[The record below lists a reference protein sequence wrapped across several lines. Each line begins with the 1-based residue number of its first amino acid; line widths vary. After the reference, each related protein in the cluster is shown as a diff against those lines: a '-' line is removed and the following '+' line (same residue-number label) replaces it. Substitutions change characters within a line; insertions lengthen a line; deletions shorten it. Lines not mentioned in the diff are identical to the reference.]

1 MIPLNSILSIA
12 IKDYLSYLPLAIG
25 ILCGVI
31 LLGAF
36 IRGCI
41 KGFRR
46 VSWMMLVGLLAFG
59 LFVIGCKALA
69 EKGKIPSSPSD
80 SADTTA
86 LTLIALAAI
95 CALLALIIYGI
106 AASLFR
112 PRWKWALKS
121 KTYVQN
127 GFEYEDDEEEYDSGY
142 EQGKTLVWKNAG
154 KPTWIGRLLG
164 GVMCVAN
171 TAVAMGIVGALALVV
186 INATSAISDSSV
198 GAQILGNQI
207 VAQILPYAVR
217 YAFDFVI
224 ILTIVWTAYKGF
236 KYGLVDGVRAILL
249 TFGGIAVTVLGFWLP
264 FSPFVQSGTLSCIGN
279 FSAKL
284 STIFS
289 KIESQMIRDVL
300 GKVLAGVL
308 ICSVLLPVLAL
319 INSLL
324 KKLSRAI
331 KYSPFMRTLDGCLSC
346 LVFLAVGVWAC
357 CEIIE
362 LMCIL
367 EYAELINVE
376 EYFASGSLI
385 DVLFNFFK
393 DSAKALLTKIMG

>member
-12 IKDYLSYLPLAIG
+12 IKDYLPYLPLAVAA
-25 ILCGVI
+25 LCGII
-31 LLGAF
+31 LLIAF
-36 IRGCI
+36 IRGCV

-46 VSWMMLVGLLAFG
+46 VSWIMLVGLLSFG
-59 LFVIGCKALA
+59 LFVIGCKALTK
-69 EKGKIPSSPSD
+69 KGIIPSLPSD

-86 LTLIALAAI
+86 ITLIALAAV
-95 CALLALIIYGI
+95 CALAALIVYGI
-106 AASLFR
+106 AAALFR
-112 PRWKWALKS
+112 PRWRWAIKS

-154 KPTWIGRLLG
+154 KPTWIGRLFG
-164 GVMCVAN
+164 GLMCVAN
-171 TAVAMGIVGALALVV
+171 TAVALGMVGAVALVI
-186 INATSAISDSSV
+186 INATATLANSSI

-207 VAQILPYAVR
+207 IAKILPYAVR

-224 ILTIVWTAYKGF
+224 ILTIVWTAHKGF
-236 KYGLVDGVRAILL
+236 KYGLVDGIRAILL
-249 TFGGIAVTVLGFWLP
+249 TLGGIAVTVLGLWLP
-264 FSPFVQSGTLSCIGN
+264 FSPFVQSGTLSFIGN
-279 FSAKL
+279 FSEKL

-289 KIESQMIRDVL
+289 KIGSQMIRDAL

-308 ICSVLLPVLAL
+308 ICSILLPLLAL

-331 KYSPFMRTLDGCLSC
+331 KYSPFMRTVDGCLSC
-346 LVFLAVGVWAC
+346 LVFLAVGLWAC

-393 DSAKALLTKIMG
+393 ESAKGLLTKIMG